1 MNYNRPKTIFCDIDG
16 TLWNHVGTAS
26 KQASVYSHQLL
37 PNTLKALDSWDR
49 LGYKII
55 LTTGRKE
62 SMRKITKEHLESYGI
77 VYDKLIMGLG
87 GGDRILINDRKSN
100 GNRNTAYAIN
110 VVRNKGIQHYDFTNK
125 YVTISD
131 DVNQLVDNNNGY
143 ENVIDYNDNYI
154 VKKIFMKKDSSTDI
168 QYHELKRKTIYIL
181 SGKIKLYLGSKISSM
196 KENIISAN
204 ETINISSNTI
214 YKIEVLEEC
223 NLLET
228 SSNELNDVIKIK

>member
-16 TLWNHVGTAS
+16 TLWNHVGTVS
-26 KQASVYSHQLL
+26 KQAAVCSHQLL
-37 PNTLKALDSWDR
+37 PNTLKALDRWDR

-62 SMRKITKEHLESYGI
+62 SMRKITKEHLESNGI

-87 GGDRILINDRKSN
+87 GGDRILINDRKLN

-125 YVTISD
+125 YVTIPD
-131 DVNQLVDNNNGY
+131 DVNQLVDKNNGY
-143 ENVIDYNDNYI
+143 ENIIDYNDNYI

-181 SGKIKLYLGSKISSM
+181 SGKIKLYLGSKINSM
-196 KENIISAN
+196 KESILSAN

-223 NLLET
+223 NLLES